1 MNKCAMQY
9 RKKLAECLQCSSKTR
24 KALLDSFD
32 RSLEY
37 YLEECP
43 EPADKE
49 LHAAFG
55 PPEEMAWVLM
65 EGISTQ
71 EIARYQ
77 ARQNLKRVCV
87 CILVVLLLIACVY
100 VYLT

>member
-1 MNKCAMQY
+1 MNKYAEQY
-9 RKKLAECLQCSSKTR
+9 RKKLKACLQCSSKTK

-65 EGISTQ
+65 EGITTQ
-71 EIARYQ
+71 EIAKYQ
-77 ARQNLKRVCV
+77 VRQTLKGVSV
-87 CILVVLLLIACVY
+87 CILVMLLLIACVY
-100 VYLT
+100 AYLT